1 MSAVFPMENSYDMIP
16 DFWESFREEYIGLLH
31 MGARPVDEQTEAV
44 KNYKIGRMGITI
56 DDIGGNGKLRYL
68 NSRRVCRRPRVRG
81 YAGGGVSKYGL
92 GEVPLHRPRARGAAA
107 AQYRDIYRLAAQ

>member
-16 DFWESFREEYIGLLH
+16 DFWESFREEYIELLH

-56 DDIGGNGKLRYL
+56 DDVGGQWKTTLSY
-68 NSRRVCRRPRVRG
+68 SRRVCRRPRVRG
-81 YAGGGVSKYGL
+81 YDGGGVSEYGL
-92 GEVPLHRPRARGAAA
+92 GEVPLNRPCARGAAA
-107 AQYRDIYRLAAQ
+107 AQYRDVYRLAVQ

>member
-1 MSAVFPMENSYDMIP
+1 MSAAFPVENSYDMIS
-16 DFWESFREEYIGLLH
+16 DFGESFGEEYLELLH
-31 MGARPVDEQTEAV
+31 MGARPVDEQIDAV

-81 YAGGGVSKYGL
+81 YDGGGASGYGL
-92 GEVPLHRPRARGAAA
+92 GEVPLNRPCARGAAA
-107 AQYRDIYRLAAQ
+107 AQYRDVYRLAAQ

>member
-1 MSAVFPMENSYDMIP
+1 MSADFPVESSYDMIP
-16 DFWESFREEYIGLLH
+16 DFWESFREEYLELLH

-68 NSRRVCRRPRVRG
+68 IAG
-81 YAGGGVSKYGL
+81 EYAGGPVSEDMT
-92 GEVPLHRPRARGAAA
+92 EVELPDMDWAKFR
-107 AQYRDIYRLAAQ
+107 